1 MASNTSK
8 KVVIVG
14 GSLGGLFTGIV
25 FARLGYNVT
34 ILERTPASSL
44 QDQGAGIAFYLMIP
58 PIQEAMKNL
67 GTSGAPIVDFLEQYD
82 RTKTP
87 TLTADGI
94 QANFDGGHEG
104 SYVATPPKMEG
115 DGIANYLSGVRVTD
129 LTEVD
134 ELVEVEYERVDGKK
148 VALHADIVIGADGP
162 SSTVR
167 KLLLPEVERTYVGY
181 VTWRGTVKES
191 FLSDEVRNLLGTKS
205 CIAFTKGSQVVCYK
219 IPGLK
224 GSLVPGD
231 LFANLVWY
239 QNHDPAELKRILT
252 DSEGVSHKYS
262 LRIGKI
268 DSKVKEKQGKVAAAI
283 LPPQLAE
290 VWQKIESP
298 FVLAVTDSLTT
309 KSVFMNGKVF
319 LVGDAVATL
328 RPHTTAGTSQAAMNA
343 LLMKKVFDKE
353 GGMSIEEWEKTSVGW
368 ATFAQKLGV
377 QMGNLSQFGDHP
389 MADNGELSSKT

>member
-1 MASNTSK
+1 M
-8 KVVIVG
+8 VG
-14 GSLGGLFTGIV
+14 D
-25 FARLGYNVT
+25 
-34 ILERTPASSL
+34 SSVL
-44 QDQGAGIAFYLMIP
+44 
-58 PIQEAMKNL
+58 
-67 GTSGAPIVDFLEQYD
+67 
-82 RTKTP
+82 
-87 TLTADGI
+87 
-94 QANFDGGHEG
+94 
-104 SYVATPPKMEG
+104 ATPG
-115 DGIANYLSGVRVTD
+115 LH
-129 LTEVD
+129 
-134 ELVEVEYERVDGKK
+134 LVENMD
-148 VALHADIVIGADGP
+148 
-162 SSTVR
+162 S
-167 KLLLPEVERTYVGY
+167 
-181 VTWRGTVKES
+181 
-191 FLSDEVRNLLGTKS
+191 
-205 CIAFTKGSQVVCYK
+205 YK

-231 LFANLVWY
+231 LLANLVWY

-252 DSEGVSHKYS
+252 DSEDISHKYS

>member
-1 MASNTSK
+1 MVSD
-8 KVVIVG
+8 
-14 GSLGGLFTGIV
+14 
-25 FARLGYNVT
+25 
-34 ILERTPASSL
+34 SS
-44 QDQGAGIAFYLMIP
+44 
-58 PIQEAMKNL
+58 
-67 GTSGAPIVDFLEQYD
+67 FLA
-82 RTKTP
+82 
-87 TLTADGI
+87 TL
-94 QANFDGGHEG
+94 
-104 SYVATPPKMEG
+104 
-115 DGIANYLSGVRVTD
+115 D
-129 LTEVD
+129 LH
-134 ELVEVEYERVDGKK
+134 LVEDM
-148 VALHADIVIGADGP
+148 D
-162 SSTVR
+162 S
-167 KLLLPEVERTYVGY
+167 
-181 VTWRGTVKES
+181 
-191 FLSDEVRNLLGTKS
+191 
-205 CIAFTKGSQVVCYK
+205 YK

-328 RPHTTAGTSQAAMNA
+328 RPHTTAGASQAAMNA
-343 LLMKKVFDKE
+343 LLLKKVFE
-353 GGMSIEEWEKTSVGW
+353 GGGMSIEEWEKTSVGW

-389 MADNGELSSKT
+389 MADNGELSREM

>member
-1 MASNTSK
+1 
-8 KVVIVG
+8 
-14 GSLGGLFTGIV
+14 
-25 FARLGYNVT
+25 
-34 ILERTPASSL
+34 
-44 QDQGAGIAFYLMIP
+44 MIP

-82 RTKTP
+82 GTKTP

-94 QANFDGGHEG
+94 QYLNKDGSIKFTTGGDGITAQVASWDLLYNILRANFDGGHEAG
-104 SYVATPPKMEG
+104 YVAAPPEMEG
-115 DGIANYLSGVRVTD
+115 DGVANYVSDVRVTD

-134 ELVEVEYERVDGKK
+134 ELVEVGYESVDGRKG
-148 VALHADIVIGADGP
+148 ALQADIVIGADGP

-191 FLSDEVRNLLGTKS
+191 LLSDETRTLLGTKS
-205 CIAFTKGSQVVCYK
+205 CIAFTRGSQVVCYK

-239 QNHDPAELKRILT
+239 QNHDQAELKRILT
-252 DSEGVSHKYS
+252 DSDDVSHKYS
-262 LRIGKI
+262 LKIGKI
-268 DSKVKEKQGKVAAAI
+268 DPKVKEEQGKVAAAI
-283 LPPQLAE
+283 FPPQLAE

-298 FVLAVTDSLTT
+298 FIQAITDSLTT
-309 KSVFMNGKVF
+309 KSVFMNEKVF

-328 RPHTTAGTSQAAMNA
+328 RPHTSAGTSQAAMNA
-343 LLMKKVFDKE
+343 LFLKKVFDKE
-353 GGMSIEEWEKTSVGW
+353 GGMSIEEREKTTVGW
-368 ATFAQKLGV
+368 ATFAKKLGV

-389 MADNGELSSKT
+389 MADNGELSSKM